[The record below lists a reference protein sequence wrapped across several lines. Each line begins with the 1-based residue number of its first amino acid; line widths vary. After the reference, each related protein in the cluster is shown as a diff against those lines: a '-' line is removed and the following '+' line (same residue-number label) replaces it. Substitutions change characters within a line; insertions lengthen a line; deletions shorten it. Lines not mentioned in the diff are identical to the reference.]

1 MPTGFGGGLPPPYR
15 PAAAPP
21 EVFAQAVDAL
31 LRHAENLD
39 QDTLQAVQARHRALL
54 AEAATTLSK
63 MAGARGG
70 KATRTKQERDAGKR
84 GLPRV
89 ASLEDVDDAFKQLRR
104 DHQFKDPA
112 LQASASADDRR
123 HLAVV
128 VDDMRKKAARQN
140 KDMWSNA
147 FVAWYLEHWQ
157 GLDLAPATGVYTQ
170 PLLEEDGR
178 GGVRRVKASDE
189 KRGRSYQKVLADL
202 YYRLPGLQEYIQKH
216 LPEMESELSS
226 DDGEALEL
234 GQKRAAGVAGLETD
248 TKRRG
253 PPESRPAA
261 EPESS
266 GSGEGQ
272 AFGGRGVCRRAAG
285 TPVQKYTTGSRQ
297 QFWGG
302 MYKRPRTTSDTDA
315 DFVFKP
321 GICQR
326 KQLNQALNE
335 RIAAQRKRGQEQGV
349 INIVSSSDDEDSD

>member
-128 VDDMRKKAARQN
+128 VDGHCRKFPLVSDIGGPSRHGLNTRQPDN
-140 KDMWSNA
+140 E
-147 FVAWYLEHWQ
+147 F
-157 GLDLAPATGVYTQ
+157 
-170 PLLEEDGR
+170 
-178 GGVRRVKASDE
+178 
-189 KRGRSYQKVLADL
+189 
-202 YYRLPGLQEYIQKH
+202 I
-216 LPEMESELSS
+216 SET
-226 DDGEALEL
+226 
-234 GQKRAAGVAGLETD
+234 VH
-248 TKRRG
+248 
-253 PPESRPAA
+253 SRPGV
-261 EPESS
+261 PEVS
-266 GSGEGQ
+266 G
-272 AFGGRGVCRRAAG
+272 
-285 TPVQKYTTGSRQ
+285 P
-297 QFWGG
+297 
-302 MYKRPRTTSDTDA
+302 
-315 DFVFKP
+315 
-321 GICQR
+321 
-326 KQLNQALNE
+326 
-335 RIAAQRKRGQEQGV
+335 EQPT
-349 INIVSSSDDEDSD
+349 